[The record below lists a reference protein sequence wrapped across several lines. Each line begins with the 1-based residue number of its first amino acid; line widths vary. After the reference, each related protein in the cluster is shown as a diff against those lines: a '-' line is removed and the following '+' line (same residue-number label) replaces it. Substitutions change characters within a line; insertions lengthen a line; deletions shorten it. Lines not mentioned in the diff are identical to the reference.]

1 MNWYYTTLNVGAI
14 LISFIFLRYTIY
26 RMRFFLHTYQ
36 QVGYKNNEFWQW
48 MKEHWEEKVL
58 PPSLSMSM
66 IILFI
71 LVIGGN
77 WVLEY
82 LTYTSLTLI
91 VFVLILFWFGSVK
104 NYTSEKVKKPLVFTP
119 RVYRLSV
126 PFVILTSLFPLYSSY
141 MAFTGFMPFTEEV
154 VPAYFAGVLNFDLTI
169 LFAGWAFGIAFI
181 PFLILFSGL
190 FTRPVETYIQNGF
203 KKQARKKLA
212 SLPDLKV
219 IAITG
224 SYGKTSTK
232 FMIRDL
238 LKERFSV
245 CSTPG
250 SYNTPMGICKVINND
265 LQASHQILILEMG
278 ARYEGNI
285 QELCDIAKP
294 DISVVTNVGVAH
306 LETFGSQDIIAQE
319 KGTLVDNLGSGDVAV
334 LNADDPRVSKMG
346 SDRSEIKRIM
356 VGLRNGEIRANDI
369 QYNTSGMTFNVTLG
383 DETEAFQTKLLGAH
397 NAQNLLLAVG
407 VGHHFGLRLKT
418 MAIAARKIEPVE
430 HRLELKQN
438 GELTIIDDA
447 FNSNPVGAKNA
458 VEILSQFN
466 SGKRIIVTPGM
477 VELGDIEEDENFK
490 FGQAIGQANLDL
502 VILVGGQRAKPIQEG
517 IRTEDSASLN
527 VRVVNSLFEANDLIR
542 KVAQAGDVILYE
554 NDLPDVYNES

>member
-1 MNWYYTTLNVGAI
+1 MQ
-14 LISFIFLRYTIY
+14 
-26 RMRFFLHTYQ
+26 FFLQSYQ

-48 MKEHWEEKVL
+48 MKDNWEEKVL
-58 PPSLSMSM
+58 PPSLSLLM
-66 IILFI
+66 ILLFI
-71 LVIGGN
+71 LVLGGG
-77 WVLEY
+77 WLLEY

-91 VFVLILFWFGSVK
+91 VFVLTLFWFGSIK
-104 NYTSEKVKKPLVFTP
+104 TYKPEKVKKPLVFTP
-119 RVYRLSV
+119 RVYRLAV
-126 PFVILTSLFPLYSSY
+126 PFVILSSLFPLYFSY
-141 MAFTGFMPFTEEV
+141 MALTGLMPFTGQA

-169 LFAGWAFGIAFI
+169 LVAGWAFGAVFI
-181 PFLILFSGL
+181 PFFILISGL

-212 SLPDLKV
+212 SMPDLKV

-238 LKERFSV
+238 LKERFNV

-265 LQASHQILILEMG
+265 LQANHQILILEMG

-294 DISVVTNVGVAH
+294 DISVITNVGVAH
-306 LETFGSQDIIAQE
+306 LETFGSQDVIAKE
-319 KGTLVDNLGSGDVAV
+319 KGTLVDNLQSGDVAI
-334 LNADDPRVSKMG
+334 LNGDDPRVSEMG
-346 SDRSEIKRIM
+346 SDRQEITRILVGLNNGKIQASEIS
-356 VGLRNGEIRANDI
+356 
-369 QYNTSGMTFNVTLG
+369 YNTSGMSFKVSIEN
-383 DETEAFQTKLLGAH
+383 ETESFRTKLLGAH

-407 VGHHFGLRLKT
+407 VGHYFGLRLKT
-418 MAIAARKIEPVE
+418 MAIAARKIEPIE

-458 VEILSQFN
+458 VEILGQFD
-466 SGKRIIVTPGM
+466 SGKRIIITPGM
-477 VELGDIEEDENFK
+477 IELGDIEEEENYK
-490 FGQAIGQANLDL
+490 FGQSIGNANLDL
-502 VILVGGQRAKPIQEG
+502 VILVGEERAKPILEG
-517 IRTEDSASLN
+517 IRSDNSASLN
-527 VRVVNSLFEANDLIR
+527 VRVVNSLFEANELIR
-542 KVAQAGDVILYE
+542 KVAQPGDVILYE
-554 NDLPDVYNES
+554 NDLPDVYNE

>member
-1 MNWYYTTLNVGAI
+1 MNWYYTTLNVGAL
-14 LISFIFLRYTIY
+14 LISAVFLRYIIY
-26 RMRFFLHTYQ
+26 RMRFFLHTFQ

-58 PPSLSMSM
+58 PPSLSLLM
-66 IILFI
+66 ILLFI

-77 WVLEY
+77 WLLEY
-82 LTYTSLTLI
+82 ITYTSLTLI
-91 VFVLILFWFGSVK
+91 VFILALFWFSSVQ
-104 NYTSEKVKKPLVFTP
+104 NYKTEKVKKPLVFTP

-126 PFVILTSLFPLYSSY
+126 PFVILASLFPLYCTY
-141 MAFTGFMPFTEEV
+141 LAFTGFMPFTGDA

-169 LFAGWAFGIAFI
+169 LIAGWAFGAVFI
-181 PFLILFSGL
+181 PFFILISGL

-212 SLPDLKV
+212 SMPDLKV

-238 LKERFSV
+238 LKERFNV

-265 LQASHQILILEMG
+265 LQANHQILILEMG

-306 LETFGSQDIIAQE
+306 LETFGSQEVIAKE
-319 KGTLVDNLGSGDVAV
+319 KGTLVDRLESGDVAV

-346 SDRSEIKRIM
+346 RDRSEIERIL
-356 VGLRNGEIRANDI
+356 VGLNTGSITASDI
-369 QYNTSGMTFNVTLG
+369 SYNTSGMSFKVSLEDQT
-383 DETEAFQTKLLGAH
+383 ETFQTKLLGAH
-397 NAQNLLLAVG
+397 NAQNLLLAIG
-407 VGHHFGLRLKT
+407 VAHHFGLRLKT
-418 MAIAARKIEPVE
+418 MAIAARKIEPIE

-458 VEILSQFN
+458 VEILGQFD
-466 SGKRIIVTPGM
+466 SGKRIIITPGM
-477 VELGDIEEDENFK
+477 VELGDIEEEENYK
-490 FGQAIGQANLDL
+490 FGQAIGNANLDL
-502 VILVGGQRAKPIQEG
+502 VILVGEERVKPIQEG
-517 IRTEDSASLN
+517 IRSVDSASLN
-527 VRVVNSLFEANDLIR
+527 VRVVNSLFEANDLIK
-542 KVAQAGDVILYE
+542 KVAQSGDVILYE
-554 NDLPDVYNES
+554 NDLPDVYNE

>member
-1 MNWYYTTLNVGAI
+1 MNWYYTTLNVGAL
-14 LISFIFLRYTIY
+14 LISAVFLRYIIY
-26 RMRFFLHTYQ
+26 RMRFFLHTFQ

-58 PPSLSMSM
+58 PPSLSMLM
-66 IILFI
+66 ILLFI

-77 WVLEY
+77 WLLEY
-82 LTYTSLTLI
+82 ITYTSLTLI
-91 VFVLILFWFGSVK
+91 VFILALFWFSSVQ
-104 NYTSEKVKKPLVFTP
+104 NYKTEKVKKPLVFTP

-126 PFVILTSLFPLYSSY
+126 PFVILASLFPLYCSY
-141 MAFTGFMPFTEEV
+141 LAFTGFMPFTGDA

-169 LFAGWAFGIAFI
+169 LIAGWAFGAVFI
-181 PFLILFSGL
+181 PFFILISGL

-212 SLPDLKV
+212 SMPNLKV

-238 LKERFSV
+238 LKERFNV

-265 LQASHQILILEMG
+265 LQANHQILILEMG

-285 QELCDIAKP
+285 QELCNIAKP
-294 DISVVTNVGVAH
+294 DVSVVTNVGVAH
-306 LETFGSQDIIAQE
+306 LETFGSQEVIANE
-319 KGTLVDNLGSGDVAV
+319 KGTLVDRLESGDVAV

-346 SDRSEIKRIM
+346 RDRSEIERIL
-356 VGLRNGEIRANDI
+356 VGLSNGSITASDI
-369 QYNTSGMTFNVTLG
+369 SYNTSGMSFKVSLE
-383 DETEAFQTKLLGAH
+383 DQSETFQTKLLGAH
-397 NAQNLLLAVG
+397 NAQNLLLAIG
-407 VGHHFGLRLKT
+407 VAHHFALRLKT
-418 MAIAARKIEPVE
+418 MAIAARKIEPIE

-458 VEILSQFN
+458 VEILGQFD
-466 SGKRIIVTPGM
+466 SGKRIIITPGM
-477 VELGDIEEDENFK
+477 VELGDIEEEENYK
-490 FGQAIGQANLDL
+490 FGQAIGGANLDL
-502 VILVGGQRAKPIQEG
+502 VILVGEERVKPIQEG
-517 IRTEDSASLN
+517 IRSVDSASLN
-527 VRVVNSLFEANDLIR
+527 VRVVNSLFEANDLIK
-542 KVAQAGDVILYE
+542 KVAQPGDVILYE
-554 NDLPDVYNES
+554 NDLPDVYNE